1 MTQVKICGLTRPED
15 IEAAILY
22 GADYLG
28 FIVEAKSARQ
38 LSVHQAATLSAPVKD
53 IIPIVAVTVN
63 PSNDLLRSIAQTMRP
78 DFIQLHG
85 DETPERVAAIKKR
98 FGMKI
103 IKALPISE
111 QRDIAAMFAYQA
123 DMILLDAKPPKGEAR
138 GGHGVAFDW
147 TLLKDTP
154 LPETWL
160 LAGGLNIKNAR
171 QAASQTKAPILDV
184 SSGVELSPGR
194 KSTRLI
200 EVLISSV
207 KTR

>member
-38 LSVHQAATLSAPVKD
+38 LSVQQAATLSAPVKG
-53 IIPIVAVTVN
+53 IIPTVAVTVN
-63 PSNDLLRSIAQTMRP
+63 PDDDLLQRITQTMKP

-111 QRDIAAMFAYQA
+111 PKDIAAMFAYQA

-184 SSGVELSPGR
+184 SSGVELSPGI

-200 EVLISSV
+200 EVLISAV
-207 KTR
+207 KTP